1 MVYKQHI
8 ALTWLLLEMQ
18 LEHRPNSVRRSRNQ
32 SESVLPQHTT
42 IHHNQQQSAAVSTFC
57 NPVIQL
63 RNDCSL
69 RFSCVF
75 PPLFELC
82 EQNSK
87 SGKQANQ
94 KADTFACTCMY
105 SWWNC
110 TGDLTQWDPS
120 PTVDVI
126 RFSLEP
132 LDLNLPFVSFLQTQ
146 LDHLKRQ
153 EGGWWIRMQ
162 RGRMQRGRMQAGRRN
177 AAGQNADGTLFGIE
191 SKSFTL

>member
-1 MVYKQHI
+1 MACKQHI
-8 ALTWLLLEMQ
+8 ALTWLVLVFPLDN
-18 LEHRPNSVRRSRNQ
+18 PPKSVRRSRNQ

-42 IHHNQQQSAAVSTFC
+42 VSSSQQQSAAVSTFG
-57 NPVIQL
+57 NHVIQL
-63 RNDCSL
+63 RNDCRL

-75 PPLFELC
+75 PLLCEHC
-82 EQNSK
+82 EQNGK

-94 KADTFACTCMY
+94 KADTFDCTSMY

-110 TGDLTQWDPS
+110 TGNLTQWDPS
-120 PTVDVI
+120 QTVDVI

-132 LDLNLPFVSFLQTQ
+132 LDLNLPKVRFLQTQ

-162 RGRMQRGRMQAGRRN
+162 RGGM
-177 AAGQNADGTLFGIE
+177 
-191 SKSFTL
+191 